1 MRTLTNQILLMATA
15 SLAIAVTDVAQ
26 AADSP
31 SKPNFLFILIDDLGW
46 PDLGCYGSDF
56 YETPRIDALAT
67 SGVRFTNAYSASP
80 VCSPTRAAI
89 MTGQYPSRVDIT
101 DWIPGAVAKNP
112 KLIAPEDRDNLDLK
126 ETTMAEAFK
135 KKGYETFYAGKWHLG
150 DEGHFPEDQGFDFNK
165 GGHHKGSP
173 PGGYYAPFNNPRLE
187 DKPDDHYLTDRLAD
201 ESIEFLDYRDA
212 SKPFLLYLS
221 FYTVHTPIQ
230 GADKY
235 DAYFTE
241 KAKTLT
247 GSSDPIVERDGKTR
261 SRQNDPKYAA
271 MAKSMDENI
280 GRILDALHAK
290 GLDDNTVIIFTSDN
304 GGLATKATPG
314 PTSVL
319 PLRAGKGW
327 CYEGGIR
334 VPLIIRAPGVSKAG
348 LVSHVPAIS
357 MDYFPTMLELA
368 GIKLMPKLH
377 KDGVSLVNPIQ
388 GKTLERDTLY
398 WHYPHYHGSMWKPGA
413 AIRVGNWKAVQFYH
427 YGEAELYD
435 LSNDIG
441 EQNNLAKSH
450 PEKLEAL
457 LAKLASIQKKTSA
470 RIPTPNPAYNGN

>member
-1 MRTLTNQILLMATA
+1 MAAA
-15 SLAIAVTDVAQ
+15 SLAIALTDVAQ

-46 PDLGCYGSDF
+46 PDLGCYGSEF
-56 YETPRIDALAT
+56 YETPRIDALAA

-89 MTGQYPSRVDIT
+89 MTGQYPSRVEIT

-126 ETTMAEAFK
+126 ETTLAEAFK
-135 KKGYETFYAGKWHLG
+135 KEGYETFYAGKWHLG

-201 ESIEFLDYRDA
+201 ESIEFLEYRDA
-212 SKPFLLYLS
+212 SKPFLLFLS

-247 GSSDPIVERDGKTR
+247 GAADPIVERDGKTR

-348 LVSHVPAIS
+348 LVSHIPAIS

-368 GIKLMPKLH
+368 GLKLMPKLH

-388 GKTLERDTLY
+388 GKTVERDTLY

-441 EQNNLAKSH
+441 ERNNLAKSH

>member
-1 MRTLTNQILLMATA
+1 MATA
-15 SLAIAVTDVAQ
+15 SLAIALTDVAQ

-46 PDLGCYGSDF
+46 PDLGCYGSEF
-56 YETPRIDALAT
+56 YETPRIDALAA

-126 ETTMAEAFK
+126 ETTLAEAFK

-173 PGGYYAPFNNPRLE
+173 PGGYYAPFNNPRLG

-201 ESIEFLDYRDA
+201 ESIEFLEYRDA

-247 GSSDPIVERDGKTR
+247 GSADPIVERDGKTR

-348 LVSHVPAIS
+348 LVSHIPVIS

-368 GIKLMPKLH
+368 GFKLMPKLH

-388 GKTLERDTLY
+388 GRTVERDTLY

-441 EQNNLAKSH
+441 ERNNLAKSH
-450 PEKLEAL
+450 PEKLEVL